1 MIESPCI
8 HICETLK
15 QNTYKRMETKKNK
28 FISVSYKLY
37 AIADDKKELVEET
50 SNDRPFQFITGFGV
64 ALDGFEMA
72 VEVLEQGADFNF

>member
-1 MIESPCI
+1 
-8 HICETLK
+8 
-15 QNTYKRMETKKNK
+15 METKKNK

-64 ALDGFEMA
+64 ALDGFEA
-72 VEVLEQGADFNF
+72 CDKP